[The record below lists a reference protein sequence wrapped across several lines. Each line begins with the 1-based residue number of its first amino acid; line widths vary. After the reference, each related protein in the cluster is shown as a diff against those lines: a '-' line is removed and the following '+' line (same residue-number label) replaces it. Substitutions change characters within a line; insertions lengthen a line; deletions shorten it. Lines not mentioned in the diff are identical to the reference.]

1 MIHESTVLIQSL
13 LSAYGAWAFF
23 LLGFMEE
30 VFFFIPSG
38 LLFLAMGFFAISA
51 AWPASQAA
59 VYAFGPVAFAG
70 ALGVTIGASIMYALA
85 YWGGKPLI
93 LKFGKYCGV
102 RWEEIEKMQRFFGRG
117 YADELVLAALRAIP
131 IFPISVVSLL
141 CGAVRIRPAVFAVTT
156 FIGTVFRIGSL
167 SLFGWYAGREFSF
180 YAEKIAIF
188 EQVFVGVTV
197 IAVVLFL
204 FFRINN
210 RKLKTKN

>member
-30 VFFFIPSG
+30 IFFFIPSG

-51 AWPASQAA
+51 AWSVSQAA

-70 ALGVTIGASIMYALA
+70 ALGVTVGAFIMYALA
-85 YWGGKPLI
+85 YWGGKPII
-93 LKFGKYCGV
+93 LKFGKYMGA
-102 RWEEIEKMQRFFGRG
+102 RWGEIEKLNAFFGRG
-117 YADELVLAALRAIP
+117 YADELVLVALRAIP

-141 CGAVRIRPAVFAVTT
+141 CGVVRIRPLVFAVTT
-156 FIGTVFRIGSL
+156 FAGTVIRVGSL

-180 YAEKIAIF
+180 YAEKIALF
-188 EQVFVGVTV
+188 EQV
-197 IAVVLFL
+197 VVVATAAIILVFL
-204 FFRINN
+204 FTRLKR
-210 RKLKTKN
+210 RKSSTNH

>member
-30 VFFFIPSG
+30 IFFFIPSG

-70 ALGVTIGASIMYALA
+70 ALGVTAGAFIMYALA
-85 YWGGKPLI
+85 YYGGKPLI
-93 LKFGKYCGV
+93 VRFGRYMGV
-102 RWEEIEKMQRFFGRG
+102 RWEEIEKLNRFFGRG
-117 YADELVLAALRAIP
+117 SADELVLVALRAIP
-131 IFPISVVSLL
+131 VFPISVVSLL
-141 CGAVRIRPAVFAVTT
+141 SGAVRIRPFVFIVTT
-156 FIGTVFRIGSL
+156 FTGTIIRVGSL

-180 YAEKIAIF
+180 YAEKIALF
-188 EQVFVGVTV
+188 EQ
-197 IAVVLFL
+197 AVVVVLIFL
-204 FFRINN
+204 FIR
-210 RKLKTKN
+210 LKRRSR

>member
-30 VFFFIPSG
+30 IFFFIPSG

-70 ALGVTIGASIMYALA
+70 ALGVTAGAFIMYALA
-85 YWGGKPLI
+85 YYGGKPLI
-93 LKFGKYCGV
+93 VRFGRYMGV
-102 RWEEIEKMQRFFGRG
+102 RWEEIEKLNRFFGRG
-117 YADELVLAALRAIP
+117 YTDELVLVALRAIP
-131 IFPISVVSLL
+131 VFPISVVSLL
-141 CGAVRIRPAVFAVTT
+141 SGAVRIRPFVFIVTT
-156 FIGTVFRIGSL
+156 FTGTIIRVGSL

-180 YAEKIAIF
+180 YAEKIALF
-188 EQVFVGVTV
+188 EQVVVV
-197 IAVVLFL
+197 AAVVAVLIFL
-204 FFRINN
+204 FIR
-210 RKLKTKN
+210 LKRRSR